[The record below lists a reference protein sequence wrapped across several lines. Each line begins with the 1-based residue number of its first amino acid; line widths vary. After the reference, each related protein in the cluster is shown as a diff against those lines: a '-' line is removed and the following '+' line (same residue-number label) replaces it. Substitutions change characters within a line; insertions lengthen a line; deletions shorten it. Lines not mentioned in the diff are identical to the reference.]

1 MRPLTVK
8 VPRSLERRLDEL
20 ARRRAVPRSVIVREA
35 LEAYVARAQTSPLD
49 LIADLVGSV
58 DGLPSDLSTNPK
70 YMEGFGEYRPPRRRP
85 RRRAS

>member
-1 MRPLTVK
+1 MRPITIK
-8 VPRSLERRLDEL
+8 VPKPLEQRLDEL
-20 ARRRAVPRSVIVREA
+20 ARRRGVPRSVIVREA
-35 LEAYVARAQTSPLD
+35 LEVYVAGPQASPLD